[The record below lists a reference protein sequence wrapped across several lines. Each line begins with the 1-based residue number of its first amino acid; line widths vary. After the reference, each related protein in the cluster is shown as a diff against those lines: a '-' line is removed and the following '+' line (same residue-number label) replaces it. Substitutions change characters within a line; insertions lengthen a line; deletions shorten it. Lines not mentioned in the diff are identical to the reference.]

1 MFTLET
7 GSTMTTTN
15 AGGAH
20 IVAVTG
26 SVTLD
31 DDGLGNVTLTDMSL
45 SHVGYQVG
53 FPPFISI
60 ILTRPAINLGAGSVV
75 GTGSFL
81 TTATFGSTDIA
92 QPGAGGVCTSGIV
105 TCVSN
110 GLPEGAFP
118 LPNPLTGVALGT
130 WTFAGV
136 GTALDAVFQYGP
148 TVSGS
153 TDVLHIIAAVPEPS
167 TMALVVMGLAGL
179 AIRRRRSL

>member
-1 MFTLET
+1 MVT
-7 GSTMTTTN
+7 GATMTTTN

-31 DDGLGNVTLTDMSL
+31 DDGAGNVTLTDVSL

-60 ILTRPAINLGAGSVV
+60 ILTRPAINLGAGPVA

-81 TTATFGSTDIA
+81 TGASFGSTDIV
-92 QPGAGGVCTSGIV
+92 QPGATGVCTSGIV
-105 TCVSN
+105 TCAGNS
-110 GLPEGAFP
+110 LPEGSFP
-118 LPNPLTGVALGT
+118 LPSPLTGVALGN
-130 WTFAGV
+130 WTILNDF
-136 GTALDAVFQYGP
+136 LDATFQYGP

-153 TDVLHIIAAVPEPS
+153 TDVLHLFAVPEPGTLS
-167 TMALVVMGLAGL
+167 LVAIGLVGL
-179 AIRRRRSL
+179 AIRRRNASH